1 MKCFSV
7 LFFVQKSFFFEILW
21 NRDSQREGGRATL
34 EMESRKDTWREIK
47 ALKCGL

>member
-1 MKCFSV
+1 MESRFP
-7 LFFVQKSFFFEILW
+7 E
-21 NRDSQREGGRATL
+21 RGGERATL